1 MLYFH
6 DSYLEKRFIMNLRQ
20 IEFVVAVAEEHSFT
34 RAAQRC
40 SIVQSA
46 LSHQVARLELELGA
60 TLFDRSSR
68 HVRLTHAGQAF
79 LRQAYVTLEAARRI
93 PDEVASAVGQVRG
106 QLSLGVISAP
116 GSIDMVA
123 LIANFHRR
131 YPQVDI
137 RLGQSGSEELLD
149 RLRGGRLD
157 AAVVGLWPGEGVAD
171 LHHIKLGEERL
182 VAVLPPGHP
191 MAGDKRMTLQKLAS
205 LPLVD
210 YPSESSAR
218 RQTDK
223 AFAAAGI
230 TPRIHFEVNHVEL
243 IARFVAQGLA
253 ASLVPESVAS
263 GLQGV
268 AQLPVH
274 DAPRRVLYGVWA
286 KSPTPATTAF
296 VDLLRQRA
304 GSPS

>member
-1 MLYFH
+1 
-6 DSYLEKRFIMNLRQ
+6 MNLRQ
-20 IEFVVAVAEEHSFT
+20 IEFVVAVAEEQSFT

-40 SIVQSA
+40 STVQSA
-46 LSHQVARLELELGA
+46 LSHQVARLEAELGVA
-60 TLFDRSSR
+60 LFERSSR

-79 LRQAYVTLEAARRI
+79 LRQAYVALEAARRI

-116 GSIDMVA
+116 GSIDVVA
-123 LIANFHRR
+123 LVADFHRQH
-131 YPQVDI
+131 PQVEI
-137 RLGQSGSEELLD
+137 RLSQSGSEELLH
-149 RLRGGRLD
+149 RLREGRLD
-157 AAVVGLWPGEGVAD
+157 AALVGLWPGDSVSD
-171 LHHIKLGEERL
+171 LNHFGLGEERL
-182 VAVLPPGHP
+182 VAVLPLGHP
-191 MAGDKRMTLQKLAS
+191 MAGDTRLTLEKLAS

-210 YPSESSAR
+210 YPQGSSAR

-230 TPRIHFEVNHVEL
+230 TPRINFEVNHLEL

-268 AQLPVH
+268 AQVPVH
-274 DAPRRVLYGVWA
+274 DAPRRMLYAVWA
-286 KSPTPATTAF
+286 TSPTPATAAF
-296 VDLLRQRA
+296 TNLLRQHR
-304 GSPS
+304 GSDR